1 MRLPGPVK
9 LTTPLSKVVLIVP
22 RSIRR
27 GTADSFQKFTA
38 SRALTREKYGL
49 GPTRMGV
56 GKNVTHIHWLPGLDI
71 EGFARRA
78 ASWACLM
85 RGICRYAL
93 I

>member
-38 SRALTREKYGL
+38 SRALSREKYGL
-49 GPTRMGV
+49 GPTRMGI

-71 EGFARRA
+71 EGLHAGPPA
-78 ASWACLM
+78 GPVSCEESVGM
-85 RGICRYAL
+85 R
-93 I
+93 